1 MAESRDLLIEIGT
14 EELPPKALRLL
25 ATAFAEG
32 VISILKESNF
42 LSGTSH
48 AKSFASPRRFAVSIT
63 NVREKAEDQEITEKL
78 MPTVHAV
85 DASGKATLALQKK
98 LEKLGRAHMV
108 RGLPDVWD
116 GPDHLFVKPDYVWL
130 RSLAKGESLQ
140 AFLLRELES
149 IIRKLPIP
157 RRMRWG
163 DGDVEFVRPVHW
175 LVLLFGET
183 VVDAELLGV
192 RACRYTRGHR
202 FLHPAPIHLDQPRDY
217 EDALE
222 KRGYVIPDFE
232 RRRARVQEEVLA
244 AAAQEDAH
252 AEIDGA
258 LLDEVTALTEW
269 PQALAG
275 GFDPAFLELPE
286 EVIIA
291 VLQDQQRCFPLR
303 GGDGRLLPRFIA
315 VANIASRDP
324 AVVRHGNERV
334 IRPRLADAAFFWR
347 RDRETPLRAR
357 LRGLKEVVFQKELG
371 TLHEKTQRVS
381 KLAAGIAG
389 HIGADAARVKRAAEL
404 SRCDLLTQMVGEF
417 PELQGIMGRH
427 YAALDGE
434 PAEVCAAID
443 EMYRPRFAG
452 DALPETAAGQ
462 ALALADKLDTLAGLF
477 GIGQAPTGDRDPL
490 GLRRAA
496 LGFIRIIVERR
507 LPLPLRELLSA
518 GFESYGGRIKD
529 ARADLEAFIF
539 DRFAGYLKDRGFTT
553 LPVEAVLCQEPQRL
567 DLVPRQLEAVQ
578 AFQALP
584 EAESLSA
591 ANKRVANI
599 LRQAEAKGEKFK
611 AANPKHLK
619 EPAERALYD
628 ALDHTYQKARALFDR
643 GDYAGYLRSFAA
655 LKAPVDA
662 FFDSVMVM
670 AEDPALRR
678 NRLAL
683 LAELRLKM
691 NRVAD
696 ISKLAS

>member
-1 MAESRDLLIEIGT
+1 MRWTPA
-14 EELPPKALRLL
+14 A
-25 ATAFAEG
+25 
-32 VISILKESNF
+32 
-42 LSGTSH
+42 
-48 AKSFASPRRFAVSIT
+48 RRRWLCRK
-63 NVREKAEDQEITEKL
+63 N
-78 MPTVHAV
+78 
-85 DASGKATLALQKK
+85 
-98 LEKLGRAHMV
+98 
-108 RGLPDVWD
+108 
-116 GPDHLFVKPDYVWL
+116 L
-130 RSLAKGESLQ
+130 RSLAGHTWF
-140 AFLLRELES
+140 ADFLTFGMVR
-149 IIRKLPIP
+149 IIYLSNRITF
-157 RRMRWG
+157 G
-163 DGDVEFVRPVHW
+163 C
-175 LVLLFGET
+175 VLS
-183 VVDAELLGV
+183 
-192 RACRYTRGHR
+192 
-202 FLHPAPIHLDQPRDY
+202 
-217 EDALE
+217 
-222 KRGYVIPDFE
+222 
-232 RRRARVQEEVLA
+232 RRARVFKPSCSGNWNPLSESYPSP
-244 AAAQEDAH
+244 DAC
-252 AEIDGA
+252 
-258 LLDEVTALTEW
+258 
-269 PQALAG
+269 AG
-275 GFDPAFLELPE
+275 GMAMWNSCGRCTGWCCFLAKPSSTRNCWACAPAATRAGTAFCIPRPS
-286 EVIIA
+286 ISISRA
-291 VLQDQQRCFPLR
+291 ITRTTWKSAATSFPISSGAARASRKKCFPPR